1 MLTPI
6 GELDENNK
14 SLCQTYNWLALDKTN
29 GNYIIRS
36 SDFDHGQKGMYI
48 FFVRNKMTIVIWADS
63 DQQAINKANYD
74 L

>member
-6 GELDENNK
+6 DKLDENNK
-14 SLCQTYNWLALDKTN
+14 SLCQTYNWLALDLTN

-48 FFVRNKMTIVIWADS
+48 LFIRNKMTIVIWADS

-74 L
+74 S